1 MCRPSLFFLL
11 SVSWVVISTCTRCR
25 LSSFVIVTSLQVTPR
40 MKTQMKKDD
49 TRSITFNNIPIKS
62 ILSPNNLDYN
72 ENSSSD
78 CESDSVHRNFLNDH
92 GKSKSSKPYLE
103 LIHPQTN
110 TTIILLGCLHGAS
123 SSANDVSNVLNASP
137 TDVIVLEL
145 CPTRYK
151 DLVKLMTVKEKSR
164 LIDEDMIT
172 SRTMDDM
179 NNENNPS
186 GDYINMVSKT
196 IKYEGVSTG
205 IAAAVLGGASGLS
218 SVFSGFEAGL
228 EFITA
233 IQYVQKKNDKQC
245 PNNYNSEMKMTYPQ
259 PKTSCDIILGDQ
271 IVDET
276 LKRVGSLPTISS
288 NMCKEFIQEK
298 FNWSETYGKDSVILS
313 DAIVGDEI
321 LKRKGLQIELSRVL
335 FRNKDVIFDLFRSLL
350 PFFLFIQIVTII
362 TMLVND
368 GSANAIENTIVDLAP
383 ILTMSDWMYLIYDIV
398 IEILMSA
405 LIVFVGYISLAL
417 PSVRIILSERD
428 GQLTNAIHAACR
440 VAKEKRNKSRSTSS
454 TRNID
459 CTSTES
465 NARVVAILGLL
476 HVNGVAK
483 RLLIEEEKER
493 NRVLT

>member
-1 MCRPSLFFLL
+1 MYRPTLLFLL
-11 SVSWVVISTCTRCR
+11 TASWVVIISTFTRCHVV
-25 LSSFVIVTSLQVTPR
+25 SSFVSVAPHVYVITPQ
-40 MKTQMKKDD
+40 MKTPQRKKVDI
-49 TRSITFNNIPIKS
+49 RRITFNNSPIKC
-62 ILSPNNLDYN
+62 ILSPNNLDCN
-72 ENSSSD
+72 DIRSTRSER
-78 CESDSVHRNFLNDH
+78 ESDSVKLSR
-92 GKSKSSKPYLE
+92 PYLE

-123 SSANDVSNVLNASP
+123 SSANDVSNILNASP

-151 DLVKLMTVKEKSR
+151 DIVKLMTIKEKGR

-196 IKYEGVSTG
+196 IQYKGISTG
-205 IAAAVLGGASGLS
+205 IAAAVLGVASGLS
-218 SVFSGFEAGL
+218 SIFSGFEAGL

-233 IQYVQKKNDKQC
+233 IQYVQKNNNKQY
-245 PNNYNSEMKMTYPQ
+245 PNNDDDNNSEMKMTYPQ

-288 NMCKEFIQEK
+288 NMWKEFIQQK

-321 LKRKGLQIELSRVL
+321 LKQKGLQIELSRVL
-335 FRNKDVIFDLFRSLL
+335 FRNKDVMIDLFRLLL
-350 PFFLFIQIVTII
+350 PTFLFIQIVAII

-368 GSANAIENTIVDLAP
+368 SSTIENTIVDLAP
-383 ILTMSDWMYLIYDIV
+383 MLTMSDWIHLIYDIGM
-398 IEILMSA
+398 EIIMSV
-405 LIVFVGYISLAL
+405 LIVFVGYIILAL

-440 VAKEKRNKSRSTSS
+440 VAKEKRNKSRSTHSS
-454 TRNID
+454 RNID
-459 CTSTES
+459 STSTES

-483 RLLIEEEKER
+483 RLLIDDENER
-493 NRVLT
+493 NHLLI